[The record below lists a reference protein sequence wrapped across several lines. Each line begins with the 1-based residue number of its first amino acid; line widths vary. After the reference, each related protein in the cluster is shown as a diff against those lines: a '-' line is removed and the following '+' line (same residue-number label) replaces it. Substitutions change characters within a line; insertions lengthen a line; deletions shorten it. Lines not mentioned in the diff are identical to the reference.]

1 MRFGS
6 GLRHGPRW
14 RFLGYRASRY
24 PDPLAVFSGATSW
37 SGGEEGD
44 GRGKEGREE
53 KERKGMRGEGKER
66 KREKGWTAKI
76 PAGTHM

>member
-37 SGGEEGD
+37 SGGEEGMVEEK
-44 GRGKEGREE
+44 REGKKRKGRE
-53 KERKGMRGEGKER
+53 
-66 KREKGWTAKI
+66 
-76 PAGTHM
+76 